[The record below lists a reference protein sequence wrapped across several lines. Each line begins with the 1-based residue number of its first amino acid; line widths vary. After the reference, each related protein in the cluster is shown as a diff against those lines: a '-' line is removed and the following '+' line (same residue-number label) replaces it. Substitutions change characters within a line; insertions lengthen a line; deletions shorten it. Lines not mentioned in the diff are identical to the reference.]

1 MRKIVSI
8 LCLSLL
14 LLQAIPV
21 LHFFA
26 EKKAVFYAYVDE
38 EKPEQKSKVG
48 KDELNK
54 YLVTAT
60 QLFSE
65 EKTRLPFSPF
75 VQKHHSSPLLE
86 FLTPPPDAC

>member
-8 LCLSLL
+8 LCLFLM

-26 EKKAVFYAYVDE
+26 ERKAIFYSYVDE

-48 KDELNK
+48 KEDFNQQSTVASHSFAEEES
-54 YLVTAT
+54 AR
-60 QLFSE
+60 LFW
-65 EKTRLPFSPF
+65 PF
-75 VQKHHSSPLLE
+75 VQKHHSSPFLE

>member
-8 LCLSLL
+8 LCLLL
-14 LLQAIPV
+14 MLLQAIPV

-26 EKKAVFYAYVDE
+26 ERKAIFYSYVDE

-48 KDELNK
+48 KDDFNQEFTLTFSSFFEEEN
-54 YLVTAT
+54 VR
-60 QLFSE
+60 LFSC
-65 EKTRLPFSPF
+65 F
-75 VQKHHSSPLLE
+75 VQKSLSFPFLE